1 MRVALVIAVLA
12 GACTTANP
20 AFDPEEHGEPEPVD
34 PACTPG
40 TPLQLVTLGFEPEAC
55 GAPLVVAGMVVT
67 QDEGSFTM
75 VECEDECPCDAD
87 DEPEIAIALHP
98 EIPIPVFTECI
109 VVHVQRSA
117 NDCLSSMPE
126 SVTIRGADER
136 LLVHAESLGAKD
148 NAAGVTV
155 SESLVQECACA
166 ECEGDPLAPGDYAMS
181 FASADDEVGPL
192 RAGEMAEIAMPDSDG
207 AATWVVKALST
218 AIDCACAPRRALQWS
233 VTRG

>member
-1 MRVALVIAVLA
+1 MRALLVIAVA
-12 GACTTANP
+12 ACACTTANP
-20 AFDPEEHGEPEPVD
+20 AFDPEEQGEPEPVD

-55 GAPLVVAGMVVT
+55 DRAVVVAGMVVT

-75 VECEDECPCDAD
+75 VECEDECPCDAEN
-87 DEPEIAIALHP
+87 EPELAIALHP
-98 EIPIPVFTECI
+98 EIPIPVFGQCI
-109 VVHVQRSA
+109 VVHVQPS
-117 NDCLSSMPE
+117 CLSGMPE

-155 SESLVQECACA
+155 SESLVEACACA
-166 ECEGDPLAPGDYAMS
+166 ECEGDALTPGDYAMS
-181 FASADDEVGPL
+181 FASAADEVGPL
-192 RAGEMAEIAMPDSDG
+192 RAGEMAEIAMPDSDD
-207 AATWVVKALST
+207 ATWVVKALST

-233 VTRG
+233 ATRG

>member
-1 MRVALVIAVLA
+1 MRVALVIALAA
-12 GACTTANP
+12 GACTIANP
-20 AFDPEEHGEPEPVD
+20 AFDAEEHAQVD

-55 GAPLVVAGMVVT
+55 DRPVVVAGMVVT

-75 VECEDECPCDAD
+75 VECEDECPCEAD
-87 DEPEIAIALHP
+87 DEAELAIALHP

-109 VVHVQRSA
+109 VVHVEPSA
-117 NDCLSSMPE
+117 DACLSGMTD

-166 ECEGDPLAPGDYAMS
+166 ECAGDALAPGDYAMS
-181 FASADDEVGPL
+181 FASAADEVGPL
-192 RAGEMAEIAMPDSDG
+192 RAGEMAEIAMPDSDD
-207 AATWVVKALST
+207 AAWVVKALST